1 MKRIIVSATMLITLM
16 TLSPCHA
23 AGPPENQMRNA
34 YRMLLTQVDVN
45 KDGVL
50 SVAECMSI
58 YTDKG
63 MAEKNCTFWDAD
75 KDGVIKEDEYV
86 QQAQSLGKKK

>member
-1 MKRIIVSATMLITLM
+1 
-16 TLSPCHA
+16 
-23 AGPPENQMRNA
+23 
-34 YRMLLTQVDVN
+34 MLLTQVDVN

-86 QQAQSLGKKK
+86 QQA